1 MLLAH
6 SIRHEES
13 LRFALD
19 VSYHRPPVW
28 RPNKMDTTQFES
40 LDQMADATA
49 TGLSQAAANTAF
61 QLFKDKRFKKLA
73 GFNRLSQT
81 EQDRIFNELVVANL
95 VLIMLVFDAP
105 DLRVAG
111 EQRAYLAGVN
121 KKIPLAYVQNL
132 KDLGI
137 EAKYLLDWEKL
148 IDMRYEEYAKD
159 RHDVRAAAMELESK
173 ERSLNMDTLSKIQV
187 LVPVQAVAIGC
198 HHHVCRGETKGKDDL
213 FKLILES
220 LTRFYCEVRLRIEGV
235 KITPLDRAHL
245 AVKRSLDRIRKK
257 NKD

>member
-1 MLLAH
+1 
-6 SIRHEES
+6 
-13 LRFALD
+13 
-19 VSYHRPPVW
+19 
-28 RPNKMDTTQFES
+28 MDKTQFES

-49 TGLSQAAANTAF
+49 AALSQAAASAS
-61 QLFKDKRFKKLA
+61 LRIFKDKRFRKLA
-73 GFNRLSQT
+73 DFGRLSQT

-95 VLIMLVFDAP
+95 VLFMLVFEAP
-105 DLRVAG
+105 DLRVAD
-111 EQRAYLAGVN
+111 EYRDYLTGV
-121 KKIPLAYVQNL
+121 KKRIPQAYVQTL

-137 EAKYLLDWEKL
+137 ETKYLRDWEKL
-148 IDMRYEEYAKD
+148 IDMRYEEYSRD

-213 FKLILES
+213 FKLILQS
-220 LTRFYCEVRLRIEGV
+220 LSRFYFEFRLKIEGV
-235 KITPLDRAHL
+235 KVTPFDRAHL

-257 NKD
+257 KKD

>member
-1 MLLAH
+1 MLLADD
-6 SIRHEES
+6 IRREK
-13 LRFALD
+13 LLPFALD
-19 VSYHRPPVW
+19 VSHNRPPSGSS
-28 RPNKMDTTQFES
+28 NKMDKTQFES

-49 TGLSQAAANTAF
+49 TAFSQAAAGAAF
-61 QLFKDKRFKKLA
+61 QLFKDKQFKKLA

-95 VLIMLVFDAP
+95 VLIMLVFEAP

-111 EQRAYLAGVN
+111 EYRDYLTGV
-121 KKIPLAYVQNL
+121 KKRIPQAYVQHL
-132 KDLGI
+132 RDLGI
-137 EAKYLLDWEKL
+137 EAKYLQDWEKL

-173 ERSLNMDTLSKIQV
+173 ERSLNTDALSKIQV

-198 HHHVCRGETKGKDDL
+198 HHHICRGETKGKDDL

-220 LTRFYCEVRLRIEGV
+220 LTRFYFEFRLRIEGV

-245 AVKRSLDRIRKK
+245 AVKRSLDRLRTKK
-257 NKD
+257 ND